1 MVPENGV
8 VGLHAG
14 DLNLESVK
22 VDGETVEFDYF
33 PVHRRS
39 GDESRWAAVTCPS
52 SAADAA
58 ASLYMS
64 SLAQE
69 MDANLIVY
77 CGTGP
82 KPENKP
88 ENGAP
93 ALPLPDSNGHTLHEV
108 ICLIMYFARLLGI
121 EGFCIQFGY

>member
-22 VDGETVEFDYF
+22 VDGETVEFDYY
-33 PVHRRS
+33 PVHRRL
-39 GDESRWAAVTCPS
+39 GDESRWAAVTCPN

-58 ASLYMS
+58 ASVYMS
-64 SLAQE
+64 SLAHE

-77 CGTGP
+77 CGTSP
-82 KPENKP
+82 KPENS
-88 ENGAP
+88 AP
-93 ALPLPDSNGHTLHEV
+93 VLPLPDSKGHTLHEV
-108 ICLIMYFARLLGI
+108 ICLVMYLARLLGI
-121 EGFCIQFGY
+121 EGFCIQFGC